1 MEFKLHNGSGGLCC
15 KSCGRQDKQLNTY
28 DWLADIPGNADESE
42 LVEVQ
47 FKNTRKGYF
56 RNSNK
61 IPLEKGDIVAVEATP
76 GHDIG
81 VVTLTGRLVPL
92 QMKKANIKSEAD
104 IKRIYRKAKPVDMEK
119 YNEAKAREHSTMIR
133 SRQIALDLNLN
144 MKIGDVEYQGDGN
157 KAIFYYIAD
166 ERVDFRQLI
175 KVLADA
181 FRVRIEMKQIGAR
194 QEAGR
199 IGGIGPCGREL
210 CCATWMTSFVSVST
224 SAARFQDI
232 SLNPQK
238 LAGQCAKLKC
248 CLNYE
253 VDCYVEAQKRLP
265 SREITLETKDGEF
278 FFFKADILSN
288 QITYSCWNKRASPAL
303 TAAGKARVAVTAT
316 VARTATTA
324 VTRERK
330 RVETVVRKEVSSRVL
345 RNPTTRENNP
355 GKTGNRDRNK
365 TGKHPNKVNSNKANV
380 NNGTITTVV
389 RPVTISPNLK
399 VKDLPKMTNR
409 LKNRNLCLKGIILL
423 FVASLL
429 SACDKQTV
437 YHSFQSLPTEGW
449 LREDTLSFDVK
460 VTDSL
465 TYYKLSLEVR
475 NRSNYPYQN
484 LPLSICYTIADSIPS
499 PTDTIQLI
507 LADKEGI
514 WKGDGWGGLYQTAVS
529 AGSVQI
535 GKPGT
540 YLFKV
545 AYTLPDER
553 LQGIN
558 DIGIKLKR

>member
-28 DWLADIPGNADESE
+28 DWLADIPGNAEESDM
-42 LVEVQ
+42 VEVQ

-92 QMKKANIKSEAD
+92 QMRKANIKSEAD
-104 IKRIYRKAKPVDMEK
+104 IKRIYRKAKPVDMDK

-133 SRQIALDLNLN
+133 ARQIALDLNLN

-157 KAIFYYIAD
+157 KAIFYYLAD

-181 FRVRIEMKQIGAR
+181 FHVRIEMKQIGAR

-224 SAARFQDI
+224 SAARYQDI

-265 SREITLETKDGEF
+265 SKEIELETKDGVF
-278 FFFKADILSN
+278 YFFKADILSN
-288 QITYSCWNKRASPAL
+288 QITYSTDKSIPANL
-303 TAAGKARVAVTAT
+303 
-316 VARTATTA
+316 
-324 VTRERK
+324 
-330 RVETVVRKEVSSRVL
+330 
-345 RNPTTRENNP
+345 
-355 GKTGNRDRNK
+355 
-365 TGKHPNKVNSNKANV
+365 
-380 NNGTITTVV
+380 
-389 RPVTISPNLK
+389 VTISGRRAFEVIGLNKRGIKPESLLEETHRTEPK
-399 VKDLPKMTNR
+399 KPVDLLEQESLTRFDRNR
-409 LKNRNLCLKGIILL
+409 KNKNGGDGNNGNGNGNNGGNRNKKKKKTPNNRPQSGEQ
-423 FVASLL
+423 AAAPQQQEQPRQQGDEKRPQGNERRSQRN
-429 SACDKQTV
+429 SNNRKRPHNNKPKPQGDK
-437 YHSFQSLPTEGW
+437 PA
-449 LREDTLSFDVK
+449 
-460 VTDSL
+460 
-465 TYYKLSLEVR
+465 
-475 NRSNYPYQN
+475 QN
-484 LPLSICYTIADSIPS
+484 
-499 PTDTIQLI
+499 
-507 LADKEGI
+507 DKPAQE
-514 WKGDGWGGLYQTAVS
+514 
-529 AGSVQI
+529 
-535 GKPGT
+535 
-540 YLFKV
+540 
-545 AYTLPDER
+545 
-553 LQGIN
+553 
-558 DIGIKLKR
+558 